1 MKINAIPLS
10 QLPDIDDPSGMFVFA
25 SKTEPNG
32 ELFSGKYSLD
42 SFLAEMAQKLQLE
55 RRLSYTFEKN
65 GAAKVFTDEPMTIYR
80 IATKDVGELIIQ
92 IDGIDQLVEANSD
105 INISVPAGSVIGIG
119 ANLPEG
125 RPDVQ
130 EIHVFI
136 YAKAKLS

>member
-42 SFLAEMAQKLQLE
+42 SFISEMAQKLQLE
-55 RRLSYTFEKN
+55 RRLSYTFEKL
-65 GAAKVFTDEPMTIYR
+65 GAVKVFTDEPMTIYR
-80 IATKDVGELIIQ
+80 IATKNISEVFIE
-92 IDGIDQLVEANSD
+92 IDGIEQEFDTDTEL
-105 INISVPAGSVIGIG
+105 NITVPAGSVIGIG
-119 ANLPEG
+119 VNKAKDI
-125 RPDVQ
+125 DVK
-130 EIHVFI
+130 EMYVFI